1 MLKRL
6 LVLSSLLFSQYSYA
20 DQASQKVTTIEVL
33 EINSLGTSVE
43 MPKAPV
49 NPIEDIAIMID
60 SLIALGKKI
69 LPIIEAGR
77 PVITNGLKPMI
88 SVLPKMDDT
97 SGVLYKMANWSV
109 PLSKSFR
116 LSYKNVY
123 GREVIGFT
131 YTIYFQHGGSLNGVG
146 KYITSLAVQASDIRA
161 AWGGFKF
168 DVTSELISIAN
179 VGTDANPIASAII
192 RVNCKAKSILNEDQS
207 AVSFYVDGNGN
218 FQELK

>member
-69 LPIIEAGR
+69 LPII
-77 PVITNGLKPMI
+77 
-88 SVLPKMDDT
+88 
-97 SGVLYKMANWSV
+97 
-109 PLSKSFR
+109 
-116 LSYKNVY
+116 
-123 GREVIGFT
+123 
-131 YTIYFQHGGSLNGVG
+131 
-146 KYITSLAVQASDIRA
+146 
-161 AWGGFKF
+161 
-168 DVTSELISIAN
+168 
-179 VGTDANPIASAII
+179 
-192 RVNCKAKSILNEDQS
+192 
-207 AVSFYVDGNGN
+207 
-218 FQELK
+218 